1 MDPRVAPLADILR
14 LNTKLFRNCLEG
26 MSDEQANVRPSAAG
40 NSAVFVA
47 AHVADTR
54 FFLLKVL
61 GADLANPLAPYLAK
75 AKSIDD
81 VKRFPSLSE
90 IQSAWTAASHA
101 LRGRL
106 DAVTSTEWDAL
117 CGDRFPAADQTMLGA
132 LTFLVQ
138 HDSYHV
144 GQLALLRRQV
154 GLPAMS
160 YA

>member
-14 LNTKLFRNCLEG
+14 LNTKLFRNCLDG
-26 MSDEQANVRPSAAG
+26 MSDEQANVRPSPGA
-40 NSAVFVA
+40 NNTVFVA
-47 AHVADTR
+47 AHVADSR

-61 GADLANPLAPYLAK
+61 GVDLANPLAPYLAK

-81 VKRFPSLSE
+81 VTRFPTLSE
-90 IQSAWTAASHA
+90 IHSAWTAASHA

-106 DAVTSTEWDAL
+106 DAISPTEWDER
-117 CGDRFPAADQTMLGA
+117 CGERFPAADQSMLGA
-132 LTFLVQ
+132 VTFLVQ

-144 GQLALLRRQV
+144 GQLAMLRRQV

>member
-1 MDPRVAPLADILR
+1 MDPRVAPLSDILR
-14 LNTKLFRNCLEG
+14 LNTKLFRNCLDG
-26 MSDEQANVRPSAAG
+26 MSDEQANVRPAAG

-47 AHVADTR
+47 AHVADSR

-75 AKSIDD
+75 AKCIDD
-81 VKRFPSLSE
+81 VKQFPALSE
-90 IQSAWTAASHA
+90 IHSAWTAASHA

-106 DAVTSTEWDAL
+106 DSISPSEWDER
-117 CGDRFPAADQTMLGA
+117 CGQRFPAADQTLIGA

-144 GQLALLRRQV
+144 GQLALLRRQA
-154 GLPAMS
+154 GLPGMS